1 MNFSNPTIPPPALP
15 WLAWCLLAPV
25 VAAYITST
33 PGGDR
38 IPGYHPVLVLGAFF
52 LVGVAAEFP
61 MLTGPFPAP
70 FSTVLAL
77 ALPSVGGAAA
87 AYVLALV
94 VPGNIN
100 RVVHG
105 ILAFLIALAATI
117 GVWLLIFLSTMR
129 RMAPP

>member
-1 MNFSNPTIPPPALP
+1 M
-15 WLAWCLLAPV
+15 
-25 VAAYITST
+25 
-33 PGGDR
+33 
-38 IPGYHPVLVLGAFF
+38 LVLGAFF
-52 LVGVAAEFP
+52 LVGVAAGFP

-117 GVWLLIFLSTMR
+117 GVWLLIFLSGISVQAYLIHKRAAVTSR
-129 RMAPP
+129 ASLSR